1 MEFNYRGKHYIL
13 GEMYEPNKNIS
24 YDMIAIFE
32 YINEKYIF
40 INYFYGA
47 DDEDEN
53 LIKIAKEYIDMKEGK
68 R

>member
-13 GEMYEPNKNIS
+13 GEMY
-24 YDMIAIFE
+24 
-32 YINEKYIF
+32 IF
-40 INYFYGA
+40 INYFYEA